1 MNPRRLPRPILAAL
15 CLIATAATPALAD
28 REASESVERTF
39 TLAAVDGQRK
49 LVVDNVMGS
58 ISIVAGASDT
68 VRLSLAQTWS
78 ADDAEELARAR
89 EEVKLE
95 VREQPG
101 RLELVQGG
109 PWRCR
114 GERRGDGRRDCCCDH
129 DDRDYEVRFDWTLTV
144 PADLDLEVR
153 NVNDGAIRISGVR
166 GRLEVKHVNDD
177 VTLADVG
184 GRVDAGTVNGKLEV
198 GFAAL
203 PTGDL
208 EFATVNGD
216 IDLSFPKGLG
226 AELTFHTLNG
236 EVFTDFPFALAALP
250 PTSERDGKGGRGKHR
265 HQLGGRTK
273 AVIGG
278 GGVALDCDTVNGDI
292 TIRER

>member
-1 MNPRRLPRPILAAL
+1 MNARDLPRPILAAL
-15 CLIATAATPALAD
+15 CLIAAAAPALAD
-28 REASESVERTF
+28 RTASEAVERTF
-39 TLAAVDGQRK
+39 TLAAVDGHRQ
-49 LVVDNVMGS
+49 LVVDNVMGA
-58 ISIVAGASDT
+58 ITIQAGSGDA
-68 VRLSLAQTWS
+68 VRLELEQTWS
-78 ADDAEELARAR
+78 ADDAAELARAR
-89 EEVKLE
+89 DEVKLE

-114 GERRGDGRRDCCCDH
+114 DERRDGGRRDCCCDH

-153 NVNDGAIRISGVR
+153 NVNEGTIRISGVR
-166 GRLEVKHVNDD
+166 GRLEVRHVNDD
-177 VTLADVG
+177 VTLENVA
-184 GRVDAGTVNGKLEV
+184 GRVDAGTVNGKLAV

-208 EFATVNGD
+208 EFSTVNGD

-250 PTSERDGKGGRGKHR
+250 PTSEWSGQGGRGKHR

>member
-1 MNPRRLPRPILAAL
+1 MRTHDLAQPILAAL
-15 CLIATAATPALAD
+15 CLIATVAGPARAD
-28 REASESVERTF
+28 RAASEAVERTF
-39 TLAAVDGQRK
+39 TLAAVEGHRK
-49 LVVDNVMGS
+49 LVVDNVMGA
-58 ISIVAGASDT
+58 ISIVGDDGDT
-68 VRLSLAQTWS
+68 VRLSLQQTWS
-78 ADDAEELARAR
+78 ADDAAELAQAR
-89 EEVKLE
+89 DEVKLE

-114 GERRGDGRRDCCCDH
+114 GERHGDGRRDCCCDH
-129 DDRDYEVRFDWTLTV
+129 DERDYEVRFDWTLTV

-153 NVNDGAIRISGVR
+153 NVNDGTIRVAGVR

-177 VTLADVG
+177 VTLENVAG
-184 GRVDAGTVNGKLEV
+184 QVDAGTVNGELAV
-198 GFAAL
+198 RFAAL

-208 EFATVNGD
+208 EFSTVNGD

-236 EVFTDFPFALAALP
+236 EVFTDFPFTLAALP
-250 PTSERDGKGGRGKHR
+250 PTSERSDRGRGKHR

-273 AVIGG
+273 AVLGG